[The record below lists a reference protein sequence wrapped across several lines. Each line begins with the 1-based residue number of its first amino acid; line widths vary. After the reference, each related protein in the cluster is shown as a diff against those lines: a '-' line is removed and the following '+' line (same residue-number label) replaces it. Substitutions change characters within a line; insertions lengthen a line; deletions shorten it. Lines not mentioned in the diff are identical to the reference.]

1 MRTVSETPLP
11 QSAPEAQGI
20 PSAAVLAFLEAAER
34 DVHHLHSLMLLR
46 HGTVVAR
53 GWWEP
58 YRAES
63 PHLLFSLSKSF
74 TSTAV
79 GLLVA
84 EGRLSIDDPVLA
96 HFPAEAPPAPSEHLR
111 AMRVRHLLSMSTGHD
126 ADPTRAVFGQRDTA
140 WARAFLALPVEHEP
154 GTHFVYNTAATY
166 MLSAIVQRI
175 AGERMVHFLGPRLFE
190 PLGIAQ
196 PTWQTSPQGIDVG
209 GSGLRAT
216 TADIARFG
224 QLYLQKG
231 LWEGARLLPEAWVE
245 AATARQVPN
254 GPSPNPDWEQGYGF
268 QFWRCRHGAYRGD
281 GAFGQFCVVLP
292 AQQAV
297 VAITSGV
304 SSLQRV
310 LDLVWEHLLPAMGP
324 APLPDDRP
332 SQAALAERL
341 TGLRLPPPRGAP
353 DSPLAADVSGKTY
366 LVAQNDDGIEALRFD
381 FGAEGCRLTVRDDGG
396 EQGVACG
403 YGTWSRGRMSVERG
417 ASWGAASG
425 ERGAPWEVAAS
436 GAWADERTYVAHL
449 WFTETPF
456 GRTLTCRFE
465 GDRLHVEQRQNV
477 AFGTTDRPS
486 LEGHAGGDVTPEGG
500 PGRAGDGR
508 P

>member
-209 GSGLRAT
+209 ARA
-216 TADIARFG
+216 
-224 QLYLQKG
+224 
-231 LWEGARLLPEAWVE
+231 
-245 AATARQVPN
+245 
-254 GPSPNPDWEQGYGF
+254 
-268 QFWRCRHGAYRGD
+268 
-281 GAFGQFCVVLP
+281 
-292 AQQAV
+292 
-297 VAITSGV
+297 
-304 SSLQRV
+304 
-310 LDLVWEHLLPAMGP
+310 
-324 APLPDDRP
+324 
-332 SQAALAERL
+332 
-341 TGLRLPPPRGAP
+341 
-353 DSPLAADVSGKTY
+353 
-366 LVAQNDDGIEALRFD
+366 
-381 FGAEGCRLTVRDDGG
+381 
-396 EQGVACG
+396 
-403 YGTWSRGRMSVERG
+403 
-417 ASWGAASG
+417 
-425 ERGAPWEVAAS
+425 
-436 GAWADERTYVAHL
+436 
-449 WFTETPF
+449 
-456 GRTLTCRFE
+456 
-465 GDRLHVEQRQNV
+465 
-477 AFGTTDRPS
+477 
-486 LEGHAGGDVTPEGG
+486 
-500 PGRAGDGR
+500 
-508 P
+508 